1 MMYKYI
7 LVFFYC
13 ICSFSAG
20 AQFVIQGRVVDD
32 STGLPVPNSSVYL
45 NRTTFQTRSNGKGE
59 FKLEAAG
66 VFTGELIVRAA
77 GYECFAYNPGF
88 SGTGNKLYTFKLIKK
103 ESTKD
108 SATLQDIFKK
118 AALQNFTASLL
129 GITAEAAACTIE
141 NAETIYFVKSKSGN
155 LTYAFADTP
164 LIITNKLLGYEIV
177 YDLIEYGDDNF
188 KENYFTAYCW
198 YRDIGTK
205 RQFIK
210 QRQRNYFGST
220 QHFFHSL
227 IERNL
232 YDQGFSI
239 YRMKEGADSAS
250 LQPYT
255 DYTKVNPNSI
265 EAISPLS
272 FLFID
277 SISNEYYLKFSRD
290 IIVQY
295 DKTPHTVD
303 YLSQQVYV
311 TGLAKKGFTAS
322 IRLLADTVGID
333 SKGIIA
339 EALSVN
345 YGGFWV
351 YEKLANQLPLNY
363 QPE

>member
-1 MMYKYI
+1 MYKYI
-7 LVFFYC
+7 LAFLCC
-13 ICSFSAG
+13 ICSCSAG
-20 AQFVIQGRVVDD
+20 AQFVIQGRILDD
-32 STGLPVPNSSVYL
+32 STGLPVPNASIYL
-45 NRTTFQTRSNGKGE
+45 NRTTFQSRSNVKGE
-59 FKLEAAG
+59 FKLVAAG
-66 VFTGELIVRAA
+66 VYSGELIVRAA
-77 GYECFAYNPGF
+77 GYECFAYNPEF
-88 SGTGNKLYTFKLIKK
+88 SGAGNKLYTFKLIKK
-103 ESTKD
+103 ERTKD
-108 SATLQDIFKK
+108 SVKIPDILKK
-118 AALQNFTASLL
+118 AEFQNFMESLL

-141 NAETIYFVKSKSGN
+141 NSETIYFVKGESGN

-188 KENYFTAYCW
+188 KENYFTAYYW
-198 YRDIGTK
+198 YREIGNK

-220 QHFFHSL
+220 QHFFNSL

-239 YRMKEGADSAS
+239 FRMKQTADSAS

-255 DYTKVNPNSI
+255 DYTQVNPNNI

-277 SISNEYYLKFSRD
+277 SNSNEYYLKFSRD

-322 IRLLADTVGID
+322 FRLLADTVGID
-333 SKGIIA
+333 SKGLIA
-339 EALSVN
+339 EPLSIN
-345 YGGFWV
+345 YGGFWI